1 VTDPV
6 DVKALAETV
15 RRGLGAG
22 DRLMPGTMSEE
33 EHLAG
38 IALDALLAE
47 VDRGRREFA
56 RLQNEYEFDVAI
68 PMDEQREHIERAEA
82 DVERLRVALQDVQG
96 IALNGTD
103 TADTNAERLDA
114 IDLRATEALAA
125 AAGSPAA
132 WVCPSCGTSWA
143 ERLLVG
149 AIGCPECGSVA
160 GDAATGPN

>member
-47 VDRGRREFA
+47 VDRSQKRTE
-56 RLQNEYEFDVAI
+56 
-68 PMDEQREHIERAEA
+68 
-82 DVERLRVALQDVQG
+82 RVASLACDLLAAVQPWQLQP
-96 IALNGTD
+96 
-103 TADTNAERLDA
+103 AEVRSAAVRL
-114 IDLRATEALAA
+114 TVALAALPLTAAELA
-125 AAGSPAA
+125 AAGSPT
-132 WVCPSCGTSWA
+132 G
-143 ERLLVG
+143 G
-149 AIGCPECGSVA
+149 D
-160 GDAATGPN
+160 DAA